1 MVFII
6 YILFFIIGIVFY
18 EWIFPLIDSA
28 VQLLLVHL
36 EEKKNKVA
44 VRIAKIQSQLEKSD
58 EDSTP
63 AIGFPWIEEEE
74 EELEDD

>member
-6 YILFFIIGIVFY
+6 YLLFFIIGIVFY

-44 VRIAKIQSQLEKSD
+44 VRITKIQSQLEKPD
-58 EDSTP
+58 GDSTP

>member
-1 MVFII
+1 MVFIL
-6 YILFFIIGIVFY
+6 YLLFFIIGIVFY

-28 VQLLLVHL
+28 VQLILVHL

-44 VRIAKIQSQLEKSD
+44 VRIAKIQSQIKNADGE
-58 EDSTP
+58 STS

-74 EELEDD
+74 ELEDD